1 MRARKLDVFGK
12 GHGEEFACNALLNQ
26 GDEFEGEDNSESANE
41 GDRSEDN
48 QDSDR
53 DIEIEDAET
62 GDDLW
67 DDPLNEEQV
76 PPALFKSSIDPN
88 LDRNRHWRYISSFH
102 GPWLQLPPE
111 VLETLAHSNY
121 FAPRPCPVDP
131 AVFYDI
137 VKIRKAVD
145 EATNLAVRAT
155 NGVASSALNN
165 SLNAGNGMLG
175 GGSAAALGLGFGGG
189 NAKLSRERKHRM
201 RELATQKLSQ
211 AYHLDEIAA
220 SVATMQSASSL
231 EDVASHVLQRNA
243 DDPDG
248 KYVHFFHE
256 KIPSRMMAES
266 TPLDPLNEVIAAKPA
281 DGEPFRTRALTR
293 LFKEDYIGAARDLS
307 DALTAARYKIAQHR
321 AGKDQLVLASAARAE
336 REKTNRH
343 GSPWRQDQ
351 KVQEEDQPS
360 SLETQLLFH
369 RAGVYLTLACQ
380 HIHEALDAMHE
391 ANEAALQ
398 NTRVENGTSN
408 GDPPSRSPAERNA
421 RIRHLDARKAV
432 KSNAKRA
439 LRDYMGFLGNFDYTP
454 GLPYEITQEFLQ
466 RVNDVASG
474 SNGFKASRS
483 QSRRLLDKPSENAFS
498 SQDTSSALIQR
509 KKSPIRESDHFT
521 TNGNGWPLLPPNEIY
536 QVSELFAS
544 TPPSN
549 LPPFP
554 TPPSH
559 PTSLSLANSMPN
571 LSEAAT
577 NALQDSH
584 EAITYHPLLTDALH
598 SLLLCHALLQ
608 TSPKELL
615 RHAHN
620 AARLARVCDGYPVFL
635 AARSPARADWI
646 EVLRRAGDWIGLGRS
661 WESLCKPAPLPGHA
675 AHTSHNSSPTTT
687 TSSPT
692 SSTNGSNSSGATT
705 TTSSS
710 NALAKSRF
718 PDARPQPHS
727 TTPPPETAQ
736 QKRERRKH
744 EAILEALADERVV
757 DEASFAQA
765 VRARERR
772 AIEDEARGGESPYV
786 SLLAPRPG
794 TAPARAAA
802 DAAAATAA
810 SRGLTAEE
818 EDESEMVAGK
828 ADGGAVALGGVDEKA
843 SGEVQGD
850 GTATMSGGVTPPPP
864 KRWAQE
870 DGKEYP
876 ISTERAEA
884 VARWV
889 REAPLTIEGMGK
901 GKKAGK
907 KGKAKRNNGT
917 AGDVAGGVE
926 TGLENGVAGL
936 GLEVEGNSENGH
948 VEEEVD

>member
-1 MRARKLDVFGK
+1 MARKKKNQQSEAADGSPQSTSSPSNNAKSKTKFG
-12 GHGEEFACNALLNQ
+12 EQQPSTSAL
-26 GDEFEGEDNSESANE
+26 
-41 GDRSEDN
+41 
-48 QDSDR
+48 
-53 DIEIEDAET
+53 IIC
-62 GDDLW
+62 
-67 DDPLNEEQV
+67 
-76 PPALFKSSIDPN
+76 
-88 LDRNRHWRYISSFH
+88 RNKHWRYISSFH

-121 FAPRPCPVDP
+121 FAPRPCPIDP

-137 VKIRKAVD
+137 VKIRHAVD

-189 NAKLSRERKHRM
+189 NAKLSKERKHRM

-243 DDPDG
+243 NDPDG

-266 TPLDPLNEVIAAKPA
+266 TPLDPLNEVIAAKPT
-281 DGEPFRTRALTR
+281 DGEPLRTRALTR
-293 LFKEDYIGAARDLS
+293 IFKEDYIGAARDLT

-336 REKTNRH
+336 REKASRR

-351 KVQEEDQPS
+351 KVQEVDQPS
-360 SLETQLLFH
+360 SLENQLLFH

-380 HIHEALDAMHE
+380 HIHDALDAMHE
-391 ANEAALQ
+391 ANEAASH
-398 NTRVENGTSN
+398 NTRVENGNTN

-421 RIRHLDARKAV
+421 RMRHLDARKAV

-466 RVNDVASG
+466 RVNDIASG
-474 SNGFKASRS
+474 SNGYKASRS
-483 QSRRLLDKPSENAFS
+483 QNHRLLDKS
-498 SQDTSSALIQR
+498 SQNTSTDQSTSVALVRR
-509 KKSPIRESDHFT
+509 KNSPIRESDHLT

-536 QVSELFAS
+536 QVSELFVS

-554 TPPSH
+554 ASPSY
-559 PTSLSLANSMPN
+559 PTSLSLANSTPN
-571 LSEAAT
+571 LSEAAA

-598 SLLLCHALLQ
+598 SVLLCHALLQ

-675 AHTSHNSSPTTT
+675 SHHSSPATT
-687 TSSPT
+687 TSSPI
-692 SSTNGSNSSGATT
+692 SSTNGSSSATT
-705 TTSSS
+705 ITTTANN
-710 NALAKSRF
+710 NALAKSRG
-718 PDARPQPHS
+718 PDATPQPHS
-727 TTPPPETAQ
+727 IAPPPETAQ

-786 SLLAPRPG
+786 PLPAPRPG
-794 TAPARAAA
+794 TAPAKAAAGAAA
-802 DAAAATAA
+802 DTDTAAGRALTAGVEGESEMMAGKVDDGAVAVGGVNGKASGGVEVNGAAAT
-810 SRGLTAEE
+810 
-818 EDESEMVAGK
+818 
-828 ADGGAVALGGVDEKA
+828 GGETSSA
-843 SGEVQGD
+843 
-850 GTATMSGGVTPPPP
+850 TPPLP

-901 GKKAGK
+901 SKKAGK
-907 KGKAKRNNGT
+907 KGKAKRNNGI
-917 AGDVAGGVE
+917 AVDGAGGAMA
-926 TGLENGVAGL
+926 GLENGVAGL
-936 GLEVEGNSENGH
+936 GLEAEENLDNGH